1 MNARQMKGLQIAQEG
16 KIKQTPRGFIVPSQN
31 GNGSYLVYKMGMKT
45 SCTCK
50 DCEVRGVKCKHQ
62 WATEYFL
69 HKTTDSEGNTTIT
82 KTVRMT
88 YPQNWKA
95 YTPSQ
100 TKEIELFD
108 ILLRDLVENVE
119 DPEQKMGRPRLSL
132 KETLFCAIQ
141 KVYSQL
147 SSRRAYSLYT
157 TAKEREHINKAPNY
171 NSINLVLNRED
182 ITPILQRLLTI
193 SAMPLRSVE
202 TTFAPDSSG
211 FRTSQF
217 NQYAVEKYGAK
228 KQHKWVKAHILV
240 GTKTNVIA
248 SARVTEENANDCPQF
263 VPMVSEAYRSG
274 FTIKEICADKAYSSR
289 ENHILASN
297 IGATAYI
304 PFRKNATGK
313 SRGSYIWKKMF
324 HYFEFNR
331 EEFLEHY
338 HQRSNVE
345 TAFQMVKAKF
355 GDKLKSKKWTAQQ
368 NELLCKFIAH
378 NIVVL
383 IHEMHELG
391 INPEF
396 K

>member
-1 MNARQMKGLQIAQEG
+1 MNARQIKGLQIAQEN
-16 KIKQTPRGFIVPSQN
+16 KIKQTPRGFIVPSQS
-31 GNGSYLVYKMGMKT
+31 GKGSYLVYKIGEKT
-45 SCTCK
+45 LCNCK
-50 DCEVRGVKCKHQ
+50 DCEMRGVKCKHQ
-62 WATEYFL
+62 FAVEQFTHE
-69 HKTTDSEGNTTIT
+69 TIDMEGRRTIT
-82 KTVRMT
+82 KAVRVT

-95 YTPSQ
+95 YNKSQ
-100 TKEIELFD
+100 TTEISLFD
-108 ILLRDLVENVE
+108 KLLKDLVENVE
-119 DPEQKMGRPRLSL
+119 EPKQKMGRPRLSL
-132 KETLFCAIQ
+132 SEQLFCAIQ

-147 SSRRAYSLYT
+147 SSRRAYTLYKN
-157 TAKEREHINKAPNY
+157 AQEREQIAKTPNFNAINKF
-171 NSINLVLNRED
+171 LNREE
-182 ITPILQRLLTI
+182 ITPILQKLLTI

-217 NQYAVEKYGAK
+217 NQYAIEKYGTK
-228 KQHKWVKAHILV
+228 KQHKWVKAHIFV

-248 SARVTEENANDCPQF
+248 SARVTEENVNDCPQF
-263 VPMVSEAYRSG
+263 APMVTEAYRSG
-274 FTIKEICADKAYSSR
+274 FNIKEICGDKAYSSR

-324 HYFEFNR
+324 HYFEFKR
-331 EEFLEHY
+331 EEFMEHY

-345 TAFQMVKAKF
+345 TAFQMVKTKF
-355 GDKLKSKKWTAQQ
+355 GEKLKSKKWTAQQ

-383 IHEMHELG
+383 IHEMNELG
-391 INPEF
+391 IVPQF
-396 K
+396 